1 MQGHLD
7 AEKRTKIYN
16 VRKIRTHKK
25 KLKKKM
31 AGNCKKAESFCE
43 LFDLQSEEKSRKIS
57 LSAGQRAPMK

>member
-16 VRKIRTHKK
+16 VREIRTHKK

-43 LFDLQSEEKSRKIS
+43 LFELQRRGISCKIS
-57 LSAGQRAPMK
+57 IKYLRGSS